1 MRRFRVICLFGL
13 SALSSSAYATS
24 WAALPMKVP
33 RFLVDAFAVT
43 IFNGP
48 TVSTYFGTPPQEV
61 DLTVDLATDWLAAY
75 AYDMRTTVYCAVVG
89 LHSMLCCPLHFSR

>member
-1 MRRFRVICLFGL
+1 
-13 SALSSSAYATS
+13 
-24 WAALPMKVP
+24 MKVP

-75 AYDMRTTVYCAVVG
+75 AYDCV
-89 LHSMLCCPLHFSR
+89 LCSGGTSFNALLSSSFQVSDNPFNDEFSV